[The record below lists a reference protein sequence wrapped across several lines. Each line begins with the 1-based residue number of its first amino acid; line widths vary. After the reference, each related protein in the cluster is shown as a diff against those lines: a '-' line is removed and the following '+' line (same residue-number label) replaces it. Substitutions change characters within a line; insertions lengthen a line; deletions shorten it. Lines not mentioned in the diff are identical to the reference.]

1 MNSPPFFNTL
11 IMRCC
16 IILFSFLFMS
26 LFSKAQSMLHG
37 KVIDAKTEEPIQGA
51 TLKLKSNFCISNEKG
66 EFSIEFYPIA
76 KTSLVINHVAYKQQT
91 VTIDSLRYVII
102 KLEQFENS
110 LPEVIV
116 SKQADDIIT
125 KAIKNIPRNY
135 PQKPYIQDF
144 AHIMRHKIEE
154 KERNAFFYGKINSVI
169 RASYT
174 GYHKNVIVPNVYLVS
189 NQISRTVSDMNLLDT
204 GRYTIKWYQPAVS
217 DIVHSRSFFL
227 NSNERMHYQFYLAEK
242 LMWNNRWTYNIE
254 FNHKNEQGLQG
265 KVYIDSAT
273 YAIVYAN
280 YTRTNI
286 RHFFFRTIEKA
297 TYTVSY
303 SLLGNKWFLDEASRD
318 GNYVLREKTTL
329 DESFRAFK
337 SVFIDTLNEASTKG
351 LMLIDQ
357 WADVY
362 TIRAKNGDSAI
373 LNYNQQFES
382 LETEVQM
389 TPLFADSLNTQKKES
404 GITKETNKIGKYL
417 GSDRVGIGF
426 TLTRGQF
433 AFAGLQNSISKNV
446 GSASEY
452 LIGGDFSFAFYKN
465 WAFHLR
471 TGSNLGI
478 GGINFAQNVI
488 GTSIKIKAQKLSLQP
503 MLGFCINMISD
514 KPSGIVQKSNGWVV
528 GFSIYPKRTRLLT
541 PYFSTL
547 FYKETYNNNA
557 PIEIENRTILL
568 SLGISFK

>member
-1 MNSPPFFNTL
+1 MRRYIVLLCIFFTPV
-11 IMRCC
+11 
-16 IILFSFLFMS
+16 FSF
-26 LFSKAQSMLHG
+26 AQNILRG
-37 KVIDAKTEEPIQGA
+37 KVIDAKTGEAIQGA
-51 TLKLKSNFCISNEKG
+51 TLKLKNNSCISNAKG
-66 EFSIEFYPIA
+66 EFSIEFFPIT
-76 KTSLVINHVAYKQQT
+76 KTSLVVNHVAYKQQT
-91 VTIDSLRYVII
+91 VTIDSFRYVVV
-102 KLEQFENS
+102 KMERFES
-110 LPEVIV
+110 ALAEVVV

-135 PQKPYIQDF
+135 PQESYIQDF
-144 AHIMRHKIEE
+144 AHIMRHKMEE

-174 GYHKNVIVPNVYLVS
+174 GYHKNAIVPNVYLVS
-189 NQISRTVSDMNLLDT
+189 NQINRTVSDMNLLDT
-204 GRYTIKWYQPAVS
+204 GRYTIKWYQPEVF
-217 DIVHSRSFFL
+217 DIVHSRSLFL
-227 NSNERMHYQFYLAEK
+227 NSNERKHYEFYSAGK
-242 LMWNNRWTYNIE
+242 LMWNNRLTYNIE
-254 FNHKNEQGLQG
+254 FNHKNDQGLQG

-280 YTRTNI
+280 YTRINI
-286 RHFFFRTIEKA
+286 RNFFFRDIEKA
-297 TYTVSY
+297 TYIVSY
-303 SLLGNKWFLDEASRD
+303 NLLGNKWFLDEASREA
-318 GNYVLREKTTL
+318 NNVLRGKTTL
-329 DESFRAFK
+329 SESYRAFK
-337 SVFIDTLNEASTKG
+337 SVFIDTLNKASTKG

-373 LNYNQQFES
+373 LNYKQQFES

-389 TPLFADSLNTQKKES
+389 TPLFADSLNAQKKES

-557 PIEIENRTILL
+557 PIEIENRTIQF
-568 SLGISFK
+568 SLGISFR